1 MGSNFKSKNLM
12 KKFFLKNLSIILF
25 IFIPIIFLWHPN
37 WLGFLGIQ
45 PYWPLFWLLPWSM
58 INGSIN
64 GLIFG
69 LFLGLILDSLTQD
82 SGFSQMPGL
91 ILCGVWFGRIKIH
104 SDILIGHFR
113 YGLICSLGSFLCGT
127 LYFLQILFKNFSD
140 STFLLF
146 IPGVQNILAEVFLT
160 GFFAPLICSQLL
172 RIFKSF
178 KGKSIIINFAKK

>member
-1 MGSNFKSKNLM
+1 MN
-12 KKFFLKNLSIILF
+12 KFLTRKLSIIFF

-37 WLGFLGIQ
+37 WFGFFGVQ

-69 LFLGLILDSLTQD
+69 LFLGLILDSLTLNNFTQI
-82 SGFSQMPGL
+82 PGL
-91 ILCGVWFGRIKIH
+91 ILCGFLFGRIKFN
-104 SDILIGHFR
+104 SDILVGHFR
-113 YGLICSLGSFLCGT
+113 YGLICSFGSFLCGT

-146 IPGVQNILAEVFLT
+146 FPSVQNILAEVFLT
-160 GFFAPLICSQLL
+160 GFFAPLFCSQLL
-172 RIFKSF
+172 KIFKVSGRKF
-178 KGKSIIINFAKK
+178 

>member
-1 MGSNFKSKNLM
+1 M
-12 KKFFLKNLSIILF
+12 KKFIVKNLPLVFF

-69 LFLGLILDSLTQD
+69 LFLGLILDSLTLD
-82 SGFSQMPGL
+82 SNFTQIPGL
-91 ILCGVWFGRIKIH
+91 ILCGFLFGRIKLH
-104 SDILIGHFR
+104 HDILVGHFR
-113 YGLICSLGSFLCGT
+113 YGLICSFGSFLCGT
-127 LYFLQILFKNFSD
+127 LYFLQILFKSFSD
-140 STFLLF
+140 NTFLLF
-146 IPGVQNILAEVFLT
+146 IPSVQNILAEVFLT

-172 RIFKSF
+172 RLFKFSRE
-178 KGKSIIINFAKK
+178 KSIIINLAKK